1 MWWKKCSRNGKKK
14 KNGVL
19 HKNFCCQF
27 GDFHLEVNKELKDL
41 GMLAGQLT
49 GLLAVEQTRNK
60 K

>member
-1 MWWKKCSRNGKKK
+1 MAKKK
-14 KNGVL
+14 KGFL

>member
-1 MWWKKCSRNGKKK
+1 MA

-41 GMLAGQLT
+41 NMLAGQLT
-49 GLLAVEQTRNK
+49 GLLDVEQPRNK